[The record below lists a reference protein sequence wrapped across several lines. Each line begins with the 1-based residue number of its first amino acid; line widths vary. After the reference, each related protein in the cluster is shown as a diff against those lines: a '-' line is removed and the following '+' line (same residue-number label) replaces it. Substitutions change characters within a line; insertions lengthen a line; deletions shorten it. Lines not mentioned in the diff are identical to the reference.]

1 MIETKSYGQLSL
13 GILRAAGGPEARLPM
28 TGTLELTRRCPLEC
42 SHCYNNLPMDDPA
55 ARNGE
60 LSFDEYRKILDEL
73 VDLGCLWLLLSGGE
87 IFARRDF
94 FDIYKYAKKS
104 GFLVTLFTNATMVTE
119 RVADELAQWR
129 PFAIEVTL
137 YGNTRETYE
146 ALTRIPGSYDRCI
159 RGIRLMIERGLPVKL
174 KTVAVTINR
183 HEVWDMK
190 RFAEEELGVEFKF
203 DAMINPRIDCS
214 LSPLAVRLS
223 PREIVELDLTDP
235 ARVVQWKT
243 FALKNMAPAHQP
255 GHEGELY
262 HCGGGVNSFAIDP
275 WGEMS
280 ICVLSHRQ
288 SYNVRSGSV
297 REGWRTALADIRAQK
312 ATRPTK
318 CTNCSLKAICGMCPA
333 NGELESRD
341 PEQPVDYLCRVAHL
355 RAGTFEFDV
364 PPHGECEYCPEGSG
378 HEWIRETV
386 DDLRARR
393 PAPPRLDELP
403 PPQAATGCGPGGC
416 SSCGADAR

>member
-1 MIETKSYGQLSL
+1 MIETLSYGELSL

-42 SHCYNNLPMDDPA
+42 AHCYNNLPMDDPA

-60 LSFDEYRKILDEL
+60 LSFDEYRKVLDEL
-73 VDLGCLWLLLSGGE
+73 AELGCLWLLLSGGE

-94 FDIYKYAKKS
+94 FDIYRYAKKS
-104 GFLVTLFTNATMVTE
+104 GFLITLFTNATMVTE
-119 RVADELAQWR
+119 KVADQLAEWR

-159 RGIRLMIERGLPVKL
+159 RGIRLMLERKLPVKL

-235 ARVVQWKT
+235 SRVIEWKT
-243 FALKNMAPAHQP
+243 FALRTQKPLHLP

-288 SYNVRSGSV
+288 SYNVRQGSV
-297 REGWRTALADIRAQK
+297 REGWVSALAAIRAQK

-318 CTNCSLKAICGMCPA
+318 CTDCTLKAICGMCPA

-341 PEQPVDYLCRVAHL
+341 PEEPVDYLCRVAHL
-355 RAGTFEFDV
+355 RAAVFDV
-364 PPHGECEYCPEGSG
+364 EVPAHGECEYCARGT
-378 HEWIRETV
+378 HADWIRGTA
-386 DDLRARR
+386 DDLLAGR
-393 PAPPRLDELP
+393 PALDSLPDVP
-403 PPQAATGCGPGGC
+403 PPQEAGCGSGGC
-416 SSCGADAR
+416 SSCGVRDAR